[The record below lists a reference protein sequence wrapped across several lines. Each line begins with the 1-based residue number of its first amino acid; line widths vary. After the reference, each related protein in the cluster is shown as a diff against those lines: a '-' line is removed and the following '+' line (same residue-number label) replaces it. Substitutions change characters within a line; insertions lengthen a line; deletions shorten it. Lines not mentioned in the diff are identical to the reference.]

1 MFDCSSPPLVYICG
15 PSSIGE
21 SPIIEGIGSGEGVG
35 EGVGNGVTIGNGDG
49 TDDVKGVVTGGEGVD
64 ATTGVGD
71 DMMGGKTLL
80 DWGGMFAILGHG
92 KYATVGATPSEIGV
106 RPGEGEHWGWGRY
119 ICNRYKGWD
128 IYFKHISWSSTLHCP
143 FLLILTR

>member
-1 MFDCSSPPLVYICG
+1 VRLSSAMFDCSSPPLVHICG

-35 EGVGNGVTIGNGDG
+35 EGVGEGGNGVTLGNGDG
-49 TDDVKGVVTGGEGVD
+49 TDDVEGVVTGGEGAD

-80 DWGGMFAILGHG
+80 D
-92 KYATVGATPSEIGV
+92 
-106 RPGEGEHWGWGRY
+106 
-119 ICNRYKGWD
+119 
-128 IYFKHISWSSTLHCP
+128 
-143 FLLILTR
+143 

>member
-80 DWGGMFAILGHG
+80 D
-92 KYATVGATPSEIGV
+92 
-106 RPGEGEHWGWGRY
+106 
-119 ICNRYKGWD
+119 
-128 IYFKHISWSSTLHCP
+128 
-143 FLLILTR
+143 